1 MAWKESIINAGP
13 DIPPIRDTLCT
24 CPRITVSLRQS
35 PTSAAPPQAASP
47 PAILAS
53 GSPVIAPPGDDHLT
67 GPVLDA
73 LHRDV
78 LRRVAR
84 PDQQQS
90 LPRELVFVSEVVSV
104 QDPAG
109 EPLDTREL

>member
-1 MAWKESIINAGP
+1 MSR
-13 DIPPIRDTLCT
+13 PPLKPLDKRPLLHLF
-24 CPRITVSLRQS
+24 R
-35 PTSAAPPQAASP
+35 
-47 PAILAS
+47 
-53 GSPVIAPPGDDHLT
+53 PVETQRFTPPGDDHLT

-73 LHRDV
+73 LQRDV

-109 EPLDTREL
+109 EPLDTREVWDVRHREVT

>member
-1 MAWKESIINAGP
+1 MV
-13 DIPPIRDTLCT
+13 T
-24 CPRITVSLRQS
+24 
-35 PTSAAPPQAASP
+35 
-47 PAILAS
+47 
-53 GSPVIAPPGDDHLT
+53 PPGDDHLT
-67 GPVLDA
+67 GPVLDV

-109 EPLDTREL
+109 EPLDIREIWDVRHPEVT

>member
-1 MAWKESIINAGP
+1 MV
-13 DIPPIRDTLCT
+13 T
-24 CPRITVSLRQS
+24 
-35 PTSAAPPQAASP
+35 
-47 PAILAS
+47 
-53 GSPVIAPPGDDHLT
+53 PPGDDHLT

-109 EPLDTREL
+109 EPLDTREVWDVRHREVT